1 MFEDQFAL
9 GIGGIYSIL
18 VLSLTFFFLIAIR
31 IRTIDTRITQL
42 YDETGQRFSN
52 ISETLETLDF
62 LEDYSKQLEEI
73 VDEKTEEVKMERDR
87 LEEAYKEL
95 KKLDRMK
102 DEFLSNVSHELR
114 TPITTIK
121 GVVDYIQD
129 DDIKDEHRELLRVGN
144 RNINRLNT
152 LVGDILDFAKI
163 EQWPEKLQ
171 IEQMTLKEVIDRA
184 VNDVKESAERN
195 KVVLRVSIGD
205 EGKKVESYRTLL
217 KKAIVNLLDNAIKF
231 NQSGGEVHIETAYNE
246 EEGFAQISV
255 TDTGIGIPEEH
266 MEKVFERFYQIDGS
280 TTRRY
285 GGVGLGLTITKRIV
299 EILGGELRVE
309 SVVGKGTKF
318 WFTIPIKRGGLK

>member
-31 IRTIDTRITQL
+31 IRTIDNRITQL
-42 YDETGQRFSN
+42 YEETGTRFAN
-52 ISETLETLDF
+52 ISEILEALDF

-95 KKLDRMK
+95 KKLDKMK

-144 RNINRLNT
+144 RNLSRLNR

-171 IEQMTLKEVIDRA
+171 IEVMTLKEVIDLA
-184 VNDVKESAERN
+184 VKDVKETAERN
-195 KVVLRVSIGD
+195 KVKLKVSTGD
-205 EGKKVESYRTLL
+205 EGKKVHTYRPLL

-231 NQSGGEVHIETAYNE
+231 NKAGGEVLIETTYNE
-246 EEGFAQISV
+246 EGGFAEISI
-255 TDTGIGIPEEH
+255 TDTGIGISDKH

-285 GGVGLGLTITKRIV
+285 GGVGLGLTITKRII
-299 EILGGELRVE
+299 EILGGELKLE
-309 SVVGKGTKF
+309 STLGKGTKF
-318 WFTIPIKRGGLK
+318 SFTIPIKRGELT